1 MLSIAEYYEKVKEFK
16 YEEHLVSVSHDL
28 TKLTDFLKFSE
39 LSLELR
45 IHISSMLIRRSVG
58 VTNGIWMPDDVNW
71 LINNFIQEYKSDL
84 ADPARWEANYKS
96 ILMIQGDKS
105 FSDCLIGRIYMYTA
119 IEFYLKHKLGFKVYP
134 NSEEDIS
141 SNKKITFLSI
151 GTAYNRV
158 KRANFRVSSELN
170 LIDKYFKERAKS
182 MGYQYEE
189 LQNLQIQGR
198 LNSLRNSSLHGHYQF
213 YHAEGTLL
221 ALLFILLHYC

>member
-141 SNKKITFLSI
+141 SNKKITFFPLHSIHLMETINDKKKLLTAFCSCLSSYH
-151 GTAYNRV
+151 GETN
-158 KRANFRVSSELN
+158 
-170 LIDKYFKERAKS
+170 AKV
-182 MGYQYEE
+182 MDR
-189 LQNLQIQGR
+189 I
-198 LNSLRNSSLHGHYQF
+198 
-213 YHAEGTLL
+213 
-221 ALLFILLHYC
+221 